1 MLEWFAANFGGGV
14 YRRENASY
22 GKASNKSAAE
32 WRVTQTNAYTFLQ
45 LIRPYLRIR
54 HEDIDGMLR
63 IWELRSDK
71 EQLVQ
76 RCETF
81 KEERGQRRAAA
92 TTK

>member
-1 MLEWFAANFGGGV
+1 M
-14 YRRENASY
+14 
-22 GKASNKSAAE
+22 
-32 WRVTQTNAYTFLQ
+32 RVTQTNAYMFLQ
-45 LIRPYLRIR
+45 SIRPYLKIR

-76 RCETF
+76 RCEAF
-81 KEERGQRRAAA
+81 KEERSQRRAAA